1 MRLVGEAWKAYAKNF
16 ERSAFRLE
24 VQPTYTMPAEQDSV
38 RRFLAGEPLPEGHNS
53 EWHVTVRANI
63 AAGKTMQRV
72 RVVRQPLTDYQ
83 RYGLAWSV
91 PGNVAAGEDIRVLD
105 LTGSPLPPLPTFDFW
120 LYDEKTVARL
130 DYHMDGTQ
138 IGRELVED
146 ADLTRY
152 FEWRDYALKHSVP
165 FLEYS
170 N

>member
-1 MRLVGEAWKAYAKNF
+1 MRLVGEAWKAYARNF

-38 RRFLAGEPLPEGHNS
+38 RRFLAGESVPEGHNA
-53 EWHVTVRANI
+53 EWHATVRANI
-63 AAGKTMQRV
+63 AAGKIMQRV
-72 RVVRQPLTDYQ
+72 RVVHRPLTDYQ
-83 RYGLAWSV
+83 RYGFAWSV

-105 LTGSPLPPLPTFDFW
+105 LTGKPWPPLPTFDFW

-146 ADLTRY
+146 ADLTQY

>member
-1 MRLVGEAWKAYAKNF
+1 MRLVGEVWKAYAKNF

-38 RRFLAGEPLPEGHNS
+38 RRFLAGEPVPEGHNS
-53 EWHVTVRANI
+53 EWHATVRANI

-72 RVVRQPLTDYQ
+72 RVVRRPLTNYQ
-83 RYGLAWSV
+83 RYGFAWSV

-105 LTGSPLPPLPTFDFW
+105 LTGKPLPPLPTFDFW

-146 ADLTRY
+146 ADLTQY

-165 FLEYS
+165 FLEYA